1 MKPLQHTA
9 DADGRQFLIC
19 YVRLHILVQT
29 FHRSYVNTLTLYRHD
44 SHTERTVLSN
54 TISCVQYRPTEFD
67 SSMDWVLGLI
77 RLGRILR
84 DILWIGLNGHIVVII
99 MLSS

>member
-1 MKPLQHTA
+1 MT
-9 DADGRQFLIC
+9 DTD
-19 YVRLHILVQT
+19 
-29 FHRSYVNTLTLYRHD
+29 
-44 SHTERTVLSN
+44 RTVLSN
-54 TISCVQYRPTEFD
+54 TISCVQYTEFD